1 MKGAIHKNNRVMR
14 DITPFRPKCIDGS
27 NLSYQ
32 CLTNLVPLA
41 WIYTSKFY
49 FVALARIIRGEI
61 SGLNKF

>member
-1 MKGAIHKNNRVMR
+1 MR
-14 DITPFRPKCIDGS
+14 DITLFRPKCIDGS

-49 FVALARIIRGEI
+49 FVALALIIRGEI
-61 SGLNKF
+61 SVLNKF